1 MEQSCVAMGKTHLIL
16 WALAEEFIE
25 QARSLCFVATTQ
37 PNSQPGWRRRH
48 QDLVTSAIKCL
59 VACVS
64 GESQSMTQLDKAK
77 SRLRLAQILF
87 EETESLER
95 CEDEISKAITMADAI
110 QGVEALDIQLQ
121 LYDLQ
126 IQIYVETKRFRQAK
140 NIIRLASAEAA
151 KHELH
156 AWKYQFYLTKAKLHF
171 LMDDLAGSLTT
182 LGEGATIAEK
192 RGDYDVK
199 LAFWILGG
207 QYSLMLSNWDQ
218 AMFFLQKLSPHMGLE
233 QIHNITLNSGHPPEE
248 TPQPSCESRHL
259 RVLFLILFIFCMLRS
274 GNVAKALV
282 ALSALQVGLEETRP
296 RDGDDLQGI
305 FKVALRNAQQ
315 PSQQV
320 QPMTLSIKWMS
331 FSQVYTLTYL
341 LSGICS
347 KADMSNPA
355 KSQQYLAEGIKV
367 VNREFNVNDYA
378 SAAIY
383 VRKNQQWFSLLML
396 NMLLHL
402 ADVYLLQFDHASA
415 EETLLR
421 ATYWCKV
428 CNVWDTFKWRISLS
442 IGMLMH
448 LGGKLDEALTWYGIC
463 MSHVESSHKDPEGY
477 DTKSIALINAA
488 IIYCGDRHFDL
499 QRVKSIQMEVK
510 SRYPSST
517 MTPNIT
523 CALHILDSW
532 TVEGLMLARQHLL
545 ESLRLSAAL
554 QNTQMRSLTLL
565 LLGNVY
571 LQTHDDQAEK
581 MLVTGYLH
589 ALKTKNQVVAAAAG
603 SSLKDLYLKTSQGIR
618 ASQQAQ
624 QNKVVLDVVDQ
635 AFQST
640 LMAPLVAL
648 SKAEHDSTRSGT
660 K

>member
-16 WALAEEFIE
+16 WAMAEEFIE
-25 QARSLCFVATTQ
+25 EARSLCFVATTQ
-37 PNSQPGWRRRH
+37 PNSQPGWRKRH

-64 GESQSMTQLDKAK
+64 VESQSMTQLDKAK

-95 CEDEISKAITMADAI
+95 CEDEVSKAITMADAI
-110 QGVEALDIQLQ
+110 QGVEALDIQLR

-126 IQIYVETKRFRQAK
+126 IQI
-140 NIIRLASAEAA
+140 
-151 KHELH
+151 HELH
-156 AWKYQFYLTKAKLHF
+156 AWTYQFYLTKAKLHF

-182 LGEGATIAEK
+182 LGHGATIAEH

-199 LAFWILGG
+199 
-207 QYSLMLSNWDQ
+207 
-218 AMFFLQKLSPHMGLE
+218 
-233 QIHNITLNSGHPPEE
+233 
-248 TPQPSCESRHL
+248 HL
-259 RVLFLILFIFCMLRS
+259 RVFFLVLFIFCMLRS

-282 ALSALQVGLEETRP
+282 ALTALQVGLEDIRP
-296 RDGDDLQGI
+296 KDGDDLQGI
-305 FKVALRNAQQ
+305 FKVALRNVHQ
-315 PSQQV
+315 PSHYQEYIQPQQI
-320 QPMTLSIKWMS
+320 QPATISIKWMS
-331 FSQVYTLTYL
+331 FSQVYTLAYL
-341 LSGICS
+341 LSGVCS
-347 KADMSNPA
+347 KADMTNP
-355 KSQQYLAEGIKV
+355 KKPQQYLMEGIKV
-367 VNREFNVNDYA
+367 VDREFNVNDYA

-383 VRKNQQWFSLLML
+383 VRRNQHWFSLVML

-402 ADVYLLQFDHASA
+402 ADVFLLQFDHASA
-415 EETLLR
+415 EETLLK

-428 CNVWDTFKWRISLS
+428 CNLWDTFKWRISLS

-448 LGGKLDEALTWYGIC
+448 LGGKLNEALTWYGIC
-463 MSHVESSHKDPEGY
+463 MTHAESSHQDPEGY
-477 DTKSIALINAA
+477 DTKSLALINAA

-499 QRVKSIQMEVK
+499 QKVKSMQSEVK

-545 ESLRLSAAL
+545 ESLKLSAAL

-581 MLVTGYLH
+581 MLMTGCLH
-589 ALKTKNQVVAAAAG
+589 ALKTKNYPVAAASG
-603 SSLKDLYLKTSQGIR
+603 SSLKDLYLKTSQGIK

-624 QNKVVLDVVDQ
+624 QNKVVIDVVDQ

-648 SKAEHDSTRSGT
+648 SRAEHDSTSPGSGSGSSSGT
-660 K
+660 Y

>member
-16 WALAEEFIE
+16 WAMAEEFIE
-25 QARSLCFVATTQ
+25 EARSLCFVATTQ
-37 PNSQPGWRRRH
+37 PNSQPGWRKRH

-59 VACVS
+59 LACVS
-64 GESQSMTQLDKAK
+64 VESQSMTQLDKAK

-95 CEDEISKAITMADAI
+95 CEDEVSKAITMADAI
-110 QGVEALDIQLQ
+110 QGVEALDIQLR

-126 IQIYVETKRFRQAK
+126 IQI
-140 NIIRLASAEAA
+140 
-151 KHELH
+151 HELH
-156 AWKYQFYLTKAKLHF
+156 AWTYQFYLTKAKLHF

-182 LGEGATIAEK
+182 LGHGATIAEH

-199 LAFWILGG
+199 LAFWILGV

-233 QIHNITLNSGHPPEE
+233 QINNITPNSGQQPPVNSSF
-248 TPQPSCESRHL
+248 QPSCQSKHL
-259 RVLFLILFIFCMLRS
+259 RVFFLVLFIFCMLRS

-282 ALSALQVGLEETRP
+282 ALTALQVGLEDIRP
-296 RDGDDLQGI
+296 KDGDDLQGI
-305 FKVALRNAQQ
+305 FKVALRNVHQ
-315 PSQQV
+315 PSHYQEYIQPQQI
-320 QPMTLSIKWMS
+320 QPATISIKWMS
-331 FSQVYTLTYL
+331 FSQVYTLAYL
-341 LSGICS
+341 LSGVCS
-347 KADMSNPA
+347 KADMTNP
-355 KSQQYLAEGIKV
+355 KKPQQYLMEGIKV
-367 VNREFNVNDYA
+367 VDREFNVNDYA

-383 VRKNQQWFSLLML
+383 VRRNQHWFSLVML

-402 ADVYLLQFDHASA
+402 ADVFLLQFNHASA
-415 EETLLR
+415 EETLLK

-428 CNVWDTFKWRISLS
+428 CNLWDTFKWRISLS

-463 MSHVESSHKDPEGY
+463 MTHAESSHQDPEGY
-477 DTKSIALINAA
+477 DTKSLALINAA

-499 QRVKSIQMEVK
+499 QKVKSMQSEVK

-545 ESLRLSAAL
+545 ESLKLSAAL

-581 MLVTGYLH
+581 MLMTGCLH
-589 ALKTKNQVVAAAAG
+589 ALKTKNYPVAAASG
-603 SSLKDLYLKTSQGIR
+603 SSLKDLYLKTSHGIK

-624 QNKVVLDVVDQ
+624 QNKAVIDVVDQ
-635 AFQST
+635 AFQCT

-648 SKAEHDSTRSGT
+648 SRAEHDSTSPGSGSGSSSGT
-660 K
+660 

>member
-16 WALAEEFIE
+16 WAMAEEFIE

-37 PNSQPGWRRRH
+37 PNSQPGWRKRH
-48 QDLVTSAIKCL
+48 QNLVTSAIKCL
-59 VACVS
+59 TACVS

-126 IQIYVETKRFRQAK
+126 IQIYMETKRFRQAK
-140 NIIRLASAEAA
+140 NIIRMASAEAA

-156 AWKYQFYLTKAKLHF
+156 AWKYQFCLTKAKLHF

-233 QIHNITLNSGHPPEE
+233 QIHIITPNSGNPPEE
-248 TPQPSCESRHL
+248 IPQPSCESRHL

-315 PSQQV
+315 TSQQV

-347 KADMSNPA
+347 KADMTNPA

-589 ALKTKNQVVAAAAG
+589 ALKTKNQIVAAAAG

-648 SKAEHDSTRSGT
+648 SKAEHDSTSSGT

>member
-16 WALAEEFIE
+16 WAMAEEFIE

-37 PNSQPGWRRRH
+37 PNSQPGWRKRH
-48 QDLVTSAIKCL
+48 QNLVTSAIKCL
-59 VACVS
+59 IACVS

-126 IQIYVETKRFRQAK
+126 IQIYMETKRFRQAK
-140 NIIRLASAEAA
+140 NIIRMASAEAA

-156 AWKYQFYLTKAKLHF
+156 AWKYQFCLTKAKLHF

-233 QIHNITLNSGHPPEE
+233 QIHIITPNSGNPPEE
-248 TPQPSCESRHL
+248 IPQPSCESRHL

-315 PSQQV
+315 TSQQV

-347 KADMSNPA
+347 KADMTNPA

-367 VNREFNVNDYA
+367 VNHA

-589 ALKTKNQVVAAAAG
+589 ALKTKNQIVAAAAG

-648 SKAEHDSTRSGT
+648 SKAEHDSTSSGT

>member
-16 WALAEEFIE
+16 WAMAEEFIE

-37 PNSQPGWRRRH
+37 PNSQPGWRKRH
-48 QDLVTSAIKCL
+48 QNLVTSAIKCL
-59 VACVS
+59 IACVS

-126 IQIYVETKRFRQAK
+126 IQIYMETKRFRQAK
-140 NIIRLASAEAA
+140 NIIRMASAEAA

-156 AWKYQFYLTKAKLHF
+156 AWKYQFCLTKAKLHF

-233 QIHNITLNSGHPPEE
+233 QIHIITPNSGNPPEE
-248 TPQPSCESRHL
+248 IPQPSCESRHL

-315 PSQQV
+315 TSQQV

-347 KADMSNPA
+347 KADMTNPA

-589 ALKTKNQVVAAAAG
+589 ALKTKNQIVAAAAG

-648 SKAEHDSTRSGT
+648 SKVEHDSTSSGT

>member
-16 WALAEEFIE
+16 WAMAEEFIE

-37 PNSQPGWRRRH
+37 PNSQPGWRKRH
-48 QDLVTSAIKCL
+48 QNLVTSAIKCL
-59 VACVS
+59 IACVS

-126 IQIYVETKRFRQAK
+126 IQIYMETKRFRQAK
-140 NIIRLASAEAA
+140 NIIRMASAEAA

-156 AWKYQFYLTKAKLHF
+156 AWKYQFCLTKAKLHF

-233 QIHNITLNSGHPPEE
+233 QIHIITPNSGNPPEE
-248 TPQPSCESRHL
+248 IPQPSCESRHL

-315 PSQQV
+315 TSQQV

-347 KADMSNPA
+347 KADMTNPA

-532 TVEGLMLARQHLL
+532 TVEGLMLARYIP
-545 ESLRLSAAL
+545 A
-554 QNTQMRSLTLL
+554 
-565 LLGNVY
+565 Y
-571 LQTHDDQAEK
+571 
-581 MLVTGYLH
+581 
-589 ALKTKNQVVAAAAG
+589 
-603 SSLKDLYLKTSQGIR
+603 
-618 ASQQAQ
+618 
-624 QNKVVLDVVDQ
+624 
-635 AFQST
+635 
-640 LMAPLVAL
+640 
-648 SKAEHDSTRSGT
+648 
-660 K
+660 